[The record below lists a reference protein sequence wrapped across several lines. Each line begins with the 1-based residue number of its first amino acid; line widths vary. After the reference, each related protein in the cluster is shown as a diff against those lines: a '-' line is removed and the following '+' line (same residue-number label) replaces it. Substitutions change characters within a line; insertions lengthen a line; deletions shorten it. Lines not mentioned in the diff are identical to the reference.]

1 MTKIQRN
8 LKAIK
13 KMNKREKL
21 GQLSLQYPKFLK
33 DDLMQNGVKSFCNV
47 KNG

>member
-21 GQLSLQYPKFLK
+21 GQLSLQYPKLLE
-33 DDLMQNGVKSFCNV
+33 DGLMQNGVKSFCNV